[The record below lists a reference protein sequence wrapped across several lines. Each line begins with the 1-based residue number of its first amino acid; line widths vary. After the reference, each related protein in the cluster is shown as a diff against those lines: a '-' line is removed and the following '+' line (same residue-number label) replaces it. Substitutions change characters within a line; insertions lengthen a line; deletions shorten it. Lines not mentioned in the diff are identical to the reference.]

1 MNDLSKLINTSE
13 PTMSSRELLELVNTA
28 RQTFGE
34 TQVRLNDFNNRVMDE
49 LDGEHY
55 EIFVVTNTNGTQSNE
70 IKLTVKQGICL

>member
-1 MNDLSKLINTSE
+1 MNELIKLINTSE

-55 EIFVVTNTNGTQSNE
+55 EIFVVTNTNGNSQ
-70 IKLTVKQGICL
+70 IGLRTVLRNMVL